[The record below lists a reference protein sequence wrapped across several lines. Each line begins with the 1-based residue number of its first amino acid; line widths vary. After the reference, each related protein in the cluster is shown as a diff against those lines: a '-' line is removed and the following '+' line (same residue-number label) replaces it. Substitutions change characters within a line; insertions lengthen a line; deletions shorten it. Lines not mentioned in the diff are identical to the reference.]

1 MIARSNGTKEHR
13 IHKQLRRKRRN
24 QVRKIKAI
32 TFAAL
37 IAMVAGF
44 SVINAVPV
52 TPPGPNA
59 TLGCRDGQSDV
70 TLQASISNNGPDV
83 IPAGT
88 TIYVS
93 YKRFGDSESRLSRV
107 TAVNAIEAGKS
118 SRLELSPATNWYP
131 QIEQCTATLTA
142 PKIKPPVKIV
152 N

>member
-1 MIARSNGTKEHR
+1 M
-13 IHKQLRRKRRN
+13 KR
-24 QVRKIKAI
+24 IKAI

-70 TLQASISNNGPDV
+70 TLQAGITNNGPDV

-93 YKRFGDSESRLSRV
+93 YKRVGSNESRLSRA
-107 TAVNAIEAGKS
+107 TAVTPIAVGKT
-118 SRLELSPATNWYP
+118 SRLELSPAMNWYP
-131 QIEQCTATLTA
+131 QIEQCSATLTQ
-142 PKIKPPVKIV
+142 PKIKGKLGL
-152 N
+152 

>member
-1 MIARSNGTKEHR
+1 M
-13 IHKQLRRKRRN
+13 
-24 QVRKIKAI
+24 RKIKAI

-37 IAMVAGF
+37 IAMVAGV

-70 TLQASISNNGPDV
+70 TLQASITNNGPDV

-93 YKRFGDSESRLSRV
+93 YKRVGDSESKLGRA
-107 TAVNAIEAGKS
+107 TAVHAIEAGKS
-118 SRLELSPATNWYP
+118 SRLELSPSSNWYP
-131 QIEQCTATLTA
+131 QIEQCTASLTA
-142 PKIKPPVKIV
+142 PKIKSPVKIV